1 MEETN
6 TSLPYISDDDE
17 TNQIKELKEKLIDL
31 QTKLTSAHNEI
42 EVLSLENI
50 NLKRNIEDLQNKNDI
65 LKKIASSPA
74 KRKQTP
80 QKKNKKA
87 SYTNKN
93 SPQLIRSK
101 SINKIADQR
110 SISSSDCIIKSNE
123 PQSDRSPSQRFKKKK
138 ICILC
143 SLIDTNSKFPPA
155 RVITTSYSS
164 GYPARVTAWLLIRHQ
179 PNQPSGAT
187 KAPHPHGVER
197 PAATSKSLNHYSL
210 CWRDSTSC
218 SRVRLRAH
226 DRRGSFP
233 HIFLVPKPG
242 NRCFM
247 TQSEF

>member
-31 QTKLTSAHNEI
+31 QTKLTSAHNET

-80 QKKNKKA
+80 QKKNKK
-87 SYTNKN
+87 
-93 SPQLIRSK
+93 
-101 SINKIADQR
+101 
-110 SISSSDCIIKSNE
+110 
-123 PQSDRSPSQRFKKKK
+123 
-138 ICILC
+138 
-143 SLIDTNSKFPPA
+143 
-155 RVITTSYSS
+155 ITTSYSS

-226 DRRGSFP
+226 DRRGHFLTSFWCRN
-233 HIFLVPKPG
+233 PG
-242 NRCFM
+242 
-247 TQSEF
+247 TGAL